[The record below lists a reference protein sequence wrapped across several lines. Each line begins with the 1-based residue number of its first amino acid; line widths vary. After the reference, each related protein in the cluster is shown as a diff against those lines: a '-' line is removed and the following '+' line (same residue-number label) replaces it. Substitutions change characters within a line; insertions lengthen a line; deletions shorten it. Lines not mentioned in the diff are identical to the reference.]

1 MAAAPAWLSPARLGA
16 AESGGARPG
25 SAGRGRHRG
34 AAPQKGLLP
43 QARPQRPPSA
53 RLGAA
58 RLGTE
63 PAGCRWT
70 RPRAALVPLCPLCPQ
85 RSARIPPHALRSTEA
100 MQRFLLPMGKLRQG
114 ALAGGSPRCWWPY
127 VCHGQQCLDTALGR
141 SSDQPPCFVPCAE
154 PASAALISRIPRLPS
169 STPKMGAGGPGAPDA
184 WRSMAPQEA
193 MECCSVQQPKGT
205 AVRHSTAPAFLLY
218 LYPTHTHPILSLFP
232 AAKFNIRAP
241 LHASYGH
248 PTSTE

>member
-43 QARPQRPPSA
+43 QARPQRPPTA

-63 PAGCRWT
+63 PAGCRGT

-85 RSARIPPHALRSTEA
+85 RNARIPPHALRSTEA

-154 PASAALISRIPRLPS
+154 RCPHLPNPTTPIQHPQNGNRGSLCSRCMAQHGTTGSNGVLLSAA
-169 STPKMGAGGPGAPDA
+169 A
-184 WRSMAPQEA
+184 Q
-193 MECCSVQQPKGT
+193 
-205 AVRHSTAPAFLLY
+205 RHSSAAQHSTSFPPLPLSHPYAPN
-218 LYPTHTHPILSLFP
+218 SV
-232 AAKFNIRAP
+232 P
-241 LHASYGH
+241 L
-248 PTSTE
+248 PRC